1 MLANAGYFKGR
12 SRMVWAY
19 QWQAIAAHTGLVAC
33 QSDDR
38 GKGSSFTIPGM
49 RRIGIGEAGL
59 AGQHRQLVIGD

>member
-1 MLANAGYFKGR
+1 
-12 SRMVWAY
+12 MVWAY

-38 GKGSSFTIPGM
+38 GTGSSFTIPGM